1 MDSMMRA
8 AVFHDRRDI
17 RIENVAMPTPDA
29 DDVLVRVLRT
39 GLCGTDAT
47 EWAHGPVM
55 TPVRE
60 RHPHSGH
67 LGPLILGHEMVGEVV
82 AAPEG
87 SGLEPGTIAAS
98 GAQVTCGDCINCAAG
113 RSNVCQRLYTLGL
126 QAHGGLAEYVTGPA
140 RYWVPVPEGIS
151 LDAAGLA
158 QPLAVGIHAA
168 RRSGAVP
175 GSSVLVTGVGAIGTF
190 VLAGLRHLVP
200 DVTITVADVDPARL
214 DRACRLGADRAV
226 HTNAEQMSGP
236 GTYDVVV
243 EASGAPAMLAAGVRS
258 ARTGGRVLAVGMSAE
273 PQLLDPH
280 EFVLREVTIE
290 SSNALITAE
299 DIPASLEI
307 LGSSQLAREL
317 VDSVRGLA
325 DVAATLEELASGHL
339 QGKALIDPHR

>member
-1 MDSMMRA
+1 MDRSMRA
-8 AVFHDRRDI
+8 AVFHGRGDV
-17 RIENVAMPTPDA
+17 RIETADRPTPGP

-67 LGPLILGHEMVGEVV
+67 LGPLILGHEMVGEIVM
-82 AAPEG
+82 APDG
-87 SGLEPGTIAAS
+87 SGLAPGTIAAC
-98 GAQVTCGDCINCAAG
+98 GAQVTCGDCINCVAG

-140 RYWVPVPEGIS
+140 RYWVPVPEGVP

-175 GSSVLVTGVGAIGTF
+175 GNSVLVTGVGAIGTF
-190 VLAGLRHLVP
+190 VLAGLRHLTTDL
-200 DVTITVADVDPARL
+200 DVTVADVDPVRL
-214 DRACRLGADRAV
+214 DRARRLGADQAIDASAGQAPR
-226 HTNAEQMSGP
+226 P
-236 GTYDVVV
+236 GAYDVVV
-243 EASGAPAMLAAGVRS
+243 EASGAPGMLGAGVRS
-258 ARTGGRVLAVGMSAE
+258 ARAGGRVLAVGMSAD
-273 PQLLDPH
+273 PQPLDTH

-290 SSNALITAE
+290 SSNALVTAE
-299 DIPASLEI
+299 DIPAALEI
-307 LGSSQLAREL
+307 LRSGSLATEL
-317 VDSVRGLA
+317 VDSVRGLE
-325 DVAATLEELASGHL
+325 DVATTLEELASGRL
-339 QGKALIDPHR
+339 QGKALIDPRR

>member
-1 MDSMMRA
+1 MNRTMRA
-8 AVFHDRRDI
+8 AVYHGRGDV
-17 RIENVAMPTPDA
+17 RIEEVARSVPGA

-55 TPVRE
+55 TPVHE

-67 LGPLILGHEMVGEVV
+67 LGPLILGHEMVGEIV
-82 AAPEG
+82 AGPDDSE
-87 SGLEPGTIAAS
+87 LRPGTIAAC
-98 GAQVTCGDCINCAAG
+98 GAQVACGDCATCEAG

-126 QAHGGLAEYVTGPA
+126 QAHGGLAEYVSGPA
-140 RYWVPVPEGIS
+140 RYWVPVPEGVP

-168 RRSGAVP
+168 RRSGAVA
-175 GSSVLVTGVGAIGTF
+175 GDSVLVTGAGAIGTF

-200 DVTITVADVDPARL
+200 EVDITVADVDPVRL
-214 DRACRLGADRAV
+214 DRARRLGADRAV
-226 HTNAEQMSGP
+226 DASAGQEP
-236 GTYDVVV
+236 GVGAYDVVV
-243 EASGAPAMLAAGVRS
+243 EASGAPGLLAAAVRC
-258 ARTGGRVLAVGMSAE
+258 ARSGGRVLAVGMAAE
-273 PQLLDPH
+273 PEPLDSH

-307 LGSSQLAREL
+307 LRSGGLATEL
-317 VDSVRGLA
+317 VDSVRGLE
-325 DVAATLEELASGHL
+325 DVAATLEELAGGRL
-339 QGKALIDPHR
+339 RGKVLIDPRR